1 MLNNHYITDQ
11 KSITNEFNTYFCSV
25 GETLASKI
33 RDTNINDHKRYLQN
47 PLQQSLYLTNI
58 TINEIIIEINNL
70 EQNKSPGHD
79 EFTAKFL
86 KISHDIIAPI
96 LSDIFN
102 LSIKKVNTLIC

>member
-1 MLNNHYITDQ
+1 M
-11 KSITNEFNTYFCSV
+11 
-25 GETLASKI
+25 GEALASKI

-79 EFTAKFL
+79 EFTAKFP
-86 KISHDIIAPI
+86 KINHDIIAPI
-96 LSDIFN
+96 LCDIFN
-102 LSIKKVNTLIC
+102 LSINKGEYPDILK